1 MSGSEKTL
9 WKLAIEERNRMQ
21 TERGGD
27 EVNESS
33 AIFVGNKNAGKTT
46 IMLRFQEREEPPKPT
61 VALEY
66 TFGRRQARGPNMGK
80 KVVHIWELGG
90 GTSLTKL
97 LDSPINEKSIKTMS
111 FVIVLDLSKPN
122 ELFLTLETL
131 LKELKTRVN
140 KVLADL
146 STKDSRVVERMKKQ
160 AWKKY
165 GDDHPDHDLL
175 DLFPVPLI
183 IFGSKYD
190 ILQDFDSEKRKVI
203 CKMLRFIAHTNG
215 ASLQFYSVKSPGLV
229 SRANA
234 LISSVVFGTS
244 PRYCII
250 H

>member
-1 MSGSEKTL
+1 MSSILRPRSRHVHFVTNVVPLCPDPGITSVSTVTNLLAPGVRNMSGSEKTL

-97 LDSPINEKSIKTMS
+97 LDSPINEKSIK
-111 FVIVLDLSKPN
+111 
-122 ELFLTLETL
+122 
-131 LKELKTRVN
+131 
-140 KVLADL
+140 
-146 STKDSRVVERMKKQ
+146 
-160 AWKKY
+160 
-165 GDDHPDHDLL
+165 
-175 DLFPVPLI
+175 
-183 IFGSKYD
+183 
-190 ILQDFDSEKRKVI
+190 
-203 CKMLRFIAHTNG
+203 
-215 ASLQFYSVKSPGLV
+215 
-229 SRANA
+229 
-234 LISSVVFGTS
+234 
-244 PRYCII
+244 
-250 H
+250 